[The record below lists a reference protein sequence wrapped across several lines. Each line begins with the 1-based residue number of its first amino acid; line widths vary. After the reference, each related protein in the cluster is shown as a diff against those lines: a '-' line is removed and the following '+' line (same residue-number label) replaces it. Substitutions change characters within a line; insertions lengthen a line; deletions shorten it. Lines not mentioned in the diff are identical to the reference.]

1 MADLHLYD
9 SEFDAGQEK
18 IIAKGMFGIAEKPV
32 PIDDWKDLAA
42 AIQKHTKIGHLACS
56 FHSFGG
62 GMIVGSEGRE
72 LGEES
77 VAKLFTKPLQVD
89 KISFFGCN
97 VGNRPVQM
105 AAFGKIFG
113 AKSVAGF
120 TWWMIKTPINV
131 KLPKGVSEKKIK
143 EALDPFAPYSVE
155 LIPAANVLVKTHT
168 SRKDH
173 EINLVAVYGSPDGS
187 TASTLP
193 IPLGEQKN
201 RKPWKEAVKKTI
213 KLADAAATEKAYDA
227 SPIVA
232 FELLTVTLK

>member
-1 MADLHLYD
+1 MADLYLYD
-9 SEFDAGQEK
+9 SEFDAAHEK
-18 IIAKGMFGIAEKPV
+18 IIAKGMYGITDKPV
-32 PIDDWKDLAA
+32 PIDDWNGLAA
-42 AIQKHTKIGHLACS
+42 AVQKQTKIGHLVFA
-56 FHSFGG
+56 FHSFDG

-72 LGEES
+72 LGEAS
-77 VAKLFTKPLQVD
+77 VSKLFTKPPQVD

-113 AKSVAGF
+113 AKSVSGF
-120 TWWMIKTPINV
+120 TWWMIKTPINI
-131 KLPKGVSEKKIK
+131 KLPKGVAEKKIK
-143 EALDPFAPYSVE
+143 DALDPFASYSVE

-187 TASTLP
+187 PASALP

-213 KLADAAATEKAYDA
+213 KLADAAATEKTYQT
-227 SPIVA
+227 SPVVA